1 MYYKFNTSTSME
13 TPDGL
18 SGYEL
23 YKRVEAGEEL
33 KGEQP
38 LFSELWHHEAY
49 KNGVIKQMGWLFD
62 FRPFFRLYLV
72 KFKYC
77 GWTEV
82 YAPNKTFIRA
92 NASTPSHILKI
103 VEVPA

>member
-1 MYYKFNTSTSME
+1 MYYKFSNTAIE
-13 TPDGL
+13 NPEGL
-18 SGYEL
+18 SAYEL

-38 LFSELWHHEAY
+38 LFDELWHYEAY
-49 KNGVIKQMGWLFD
+49 RNGVIKQMGWLFD

-72 KFKYC
+72 KFKHY
-77 GWTEV
+77 GWVEM
-82 YAPNKTFIRA
+82 YAPNKSFIRA

-103 VEVPA
+103 VEMSE